1 MISNKGLN
9 NFDSNL
15 QSYTQGLSYLWSNPN
30 KSINRKNIPNPFALF
45 PAFPKTPWFSFP
57 ICPYYL
63 IMLILLYMAII
74 MILARV
80 CAVISTCLICCIK
93 KSVRLL
99 KESRYLS
106 EKFSVLCWNM
116 QGVIVNIVRI
126 LNYINHNEKILSY
139 FLGVKK
145 ILVIVSTKILLIL
158 KVFLNRGY
166 PINSLF
172 RFMHLPLIK
181 TFTYELSYFNT
192 HRHRRHVTVRH
203 KYGK

>member
-1 MISNKGLN
+1 MLSANLPFNCDILKNLFKKKKPTHDFEVSGFWKPCCTAWNIPPLETGNNNNDLTMVKTFMNLRLHIKILKRHKGTKSKAKKKTYLKFEYCKMISNKGLN

-45 PAFPKTPWFSFP
+45 PAFPKTSWFSFP
-57 ICPYYL
+57 IFCPYYL

-99 KESRYLS
+99 KESIYL
-106 EKFSVLCWNM
+106 K
-116 QGVIVNIVRI
+116 
-126 LNYINHNEKILSY
+126 
-139 FLGVKK
+139 
-145 ILVIVSTKILLIL
+145 
-158 KVFLNRGY
+158 
-166 PINSLF
+166 NSLF
-172 RFMHLPLIK
+172 YAEI
-181 TFTYELSYFNT
+181 
-192 HRHRRHVTVRH
+192 
-203 KYGK
+203 